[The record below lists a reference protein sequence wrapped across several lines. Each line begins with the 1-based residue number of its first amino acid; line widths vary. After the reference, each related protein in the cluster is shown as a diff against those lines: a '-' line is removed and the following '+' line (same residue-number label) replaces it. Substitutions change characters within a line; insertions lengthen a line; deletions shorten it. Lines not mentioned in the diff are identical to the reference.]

1 VSTLPLPLTG
11 RPIEVRYRA
20 NLLDTAGNV
29 AHAAT
34 FIRDRLIVLDEELC
48 KDSAEHARILLHELL
63 HFVWVRAGNGRRIA
77 WENLLRREWQA
88 RVRGECGWS
97 AEWRKKR
104 LRALDVNARTRA
116 WREYCCESFCDT
128 GAWCC
133 GGGEKELTLAAPR
146 HRSARRAWFEDFLDG
161 HSVAV

>member
-20 NLLDTAGNV
+20 NLLDTAGNA

-34 FIRDRLIVLDEELC
+34 FIRDRLIVLDEELRE
-48 KDSAEHARILLHELL
+48 DSQEHARVLLHELL
-63 HFVWVRAGNGRRIA
+63 HFVWVRAGNGRRFA
-77 WENLLRREWQA
+77 WENLLCQEWQA
-88 RVRGECGWS
+88 GVRGECGWS
-97 AEWRKKR
+97 SEWRKKR
-104 LRALDVNARTRA
+104 LRAPDLHARTRA

-133 GGGEKELTLAAPR
+133 GGSEKELTLTPR
-146 HRSARRAWFEDFLDG
+146 YRNARRAWFEDFLDG
-161 HSVAV
+161 RFIAV